1 MIVIELKSSGA
12 SKIIV
17 DGRDIANYVRSI
29 TVRHSTDTKYVA
41 GQRVPGPN
49 IPEVE
54 LTLVGPIYVSVDGKV
69 KIGAELDEVHGFKR
83 EVLDRIVPGEAS
95 LPVDATP
102 AQEDNAYD
110 GGYRDE

>member
-17 DGRDIANYVRSI
+17 DGRDIANYVTSI
-29 TVRHSTDTKYVA
+29 TVQHSTEARYVN
-41 GQRVPGPN
+41 GGRVPGPN
-49 IPEVE
+49 IPQVH
-54 LTLVGPIYVSVDGKV
+54 LTLVGPIYVSVDGEV
-69 KIGAELDEVHGFKR
+69 KIGAELEESHSFKR
-83 EVLDRIVPGEAS
+83 EELNQLVQGSPS

-110 GGYRDE
+110 AGYRDE